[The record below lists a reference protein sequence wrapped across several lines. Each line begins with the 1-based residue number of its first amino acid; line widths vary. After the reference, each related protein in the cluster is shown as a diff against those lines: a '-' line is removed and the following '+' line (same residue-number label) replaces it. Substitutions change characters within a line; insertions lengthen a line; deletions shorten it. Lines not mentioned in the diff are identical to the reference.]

1 MDRDRSNS
9 SAAVVLEALRA
20 VLRERGGAGWLV
32 GGTVRDRQMDRPGTD
47 VDVVVEGDPRALAA
61 AVAARLGLPWFALS
75 REWGA
80 YRVVGSPGHLDVA
93 AMRGGSLAGD
103 LALRDFTVNAMAL
116 PVAGG
121 ALVDP
126 FGGRGHLIQR
136 RLVAVGRRIFAD
148 DPLRLLRA
156 VRLAHTLDLTLDPAL
171 RERARAEAGRLRE
184 TAAERVLSEVVLTL
198 AAGHSAAAVGR
209 WANLGLLEVFLPEVT
224 ALHGVV
230 QSPFHH
236 LDVYGHTLDTME
248 RLDELIAV
256 PGVHFGR
263 SGEVLATRLARPV
276 DGVMPRSVA
285 LRLGA
290 LLHDVAKPQTR
301 ALDDQGRV
309 MFWGHTEL
317 GGPVAEGICAR
328 LRCSAS
334 ASSLVRQVVERHLD
348 LGFLQHED
356 PLTPRSAVRYLWD
369 AAPWEPEVIMVSVA
383 DRLATQGPRTEPR
396 HVARHLAVA
405 GELMER
411 WRGRT
416 LAGVPRPP
424 VTGVDL
430 MAELG
435 LDSGPL
441 LGQVVR
447 EVALAWESGEIA
459 DRSEALATARSSL
472 EHLRAQESSAEDEG

>member
-1 MDRDRSNS
+1 MDNNGSDS
-9 SAAVVLEALRA
+9 SVALLLEALRA
-20 VLRERGGAGWLV
+20 VLLERGGTGWLV
-32 GGTVRDRQMDRPGTD
+32 GGTVRDRQIGRLGTD
-47 VDVVVEGDPRALAA
+47 VDVVVEGDAQAVAA
-61 AVAARLGLPWFALS
+61 AVAARSGLPWFALS

-93 AMRGGSLAGD
+93 AMRGGSLAAD

-126 FGGRGHLIQR
+126 FGGRGHLEQG

-156 VRLAHTLDLTLDPAL
+156 VRLTHTLDLTIDPAL
-171 RERARAEAGRLRE
+171 RELARAEARRLRE

-198 AAGHSAAAVGR
+198 AAGRSAAAVGC

-224 ALHGVV
+224 ALHGVA

-248 RLDELIAV
+248 RLDDLIAA
-256 PGVHFGR
+256 PSVHFGR
-263 SGEVLATRLARPV
+263 SGELLAARLARPV
-276 DGVMPRSVA
+276 DGVMPRPVA

-301 ALDDQGRV
+301 RLDDQGRV
-309 MFWGHTEL
+309 MFWGHTEE

-328 LRCSAS
+328 LRCPGPAT
-334 ASSLVRQVVERHLD
+334 SLVRRVVEQHLD

-383 DRLATQGPRTEPR
+383 DRLATRGPRTEPR

-411 WRGRT
+411 WRTRT

-435 LDSGPL
+435 LDPGPL
-441 LGQVVR
+441 LGRVVR
-447 EVALAWESGEIA
+447 EVALAWEAGEIA
-459 DRSEALATARSSL
+459 DRREALATGRSSL
-472 EHLRAQESSAEDEG
+472 DHLRAEEPSAENEG

>member
-1 MDRDRSNS
+1 M
-9 SAAVVLEALRA
+9 
-20 VLRERGGAGWLV
+20 GG
-32 GGTVRDRQMDRPGTD
+32 PGTD
-47 VDVVVEGDPRALAA
+47 VDVLVDGDPRAIAA
-61 AVAARLGLPWFALS
+61 AVAARSGLPWFALS

-93 AMRGGSLAGD
+93 AMRGGSLAAD

-116 PVAGG
+116 PLDGE

-126 FGGRGHLIQR
+126 FGGRGHLEQG

-156 VRLAHTLDLTLDPAL
+156 VRLAHTLELTLDPAL
-171 RERARAEAGRLRE
+171 RDLVQAEAGRLRE

-198 AAGHSAAAVGR
+198 AAGRSAAAVGR
-209 WANLGLLEVFLPEVT
+209 WADLGLLDVFLPEVT
-224 ALHGVV
+224 ALHGVL

-236 LDVYGHTLDTME
+236 LDAYGHTLDTME
-248 RLDELIAV
+248 RLDELIAA

-263 SGEVLATRLARPV
+263 SAELLTVRLTRPV
-276 DGVMPRSVA
+276 DGVMPRPVA

-301 ALDDQGRV
+301 AVDEQGRV

-328 LRCSAS
+328 LRTSAS
-334 ASSLVRQVVERHLD
+334 AASLVRRVVERHLD
-348 LGFLQHED
+348 IGFLQHED

-383 DRLATQGPRTEPR
+383 DRLATQGRSTEPR
-396 HVARHLAVA
+396 HVARHLSVA

-411 WRGRT
+411 WRERT
-416 LAGVPRPP
+416 DAGVPRPP
-424 VTGVDL
+424 LTGRDL

-435 LDSGPL
+435 LAPGPL

-447 EVALAWESGEIA
+447 EVALAWESGDIA

-472 EHLRAQESSAEDEG
+472 EHLGAQTSSAEDQG

>member
-1 MDRDRSNS
+1 ML
-9 SAAVVLEALRA
+9 LEALRA

-32 GGTVRDRQMDRPGTD
+32 GGTVRDRQMGRPGTD
-47 VDVVVEGDPRALAA
+47 VDVVVEDDPRAVAA
-61 AVAARLGLPWFALS
+61 AVAARSGLPWFALS

-93 AMRGGSLAGD
+93 AMRGGSLAAD
-103 LALRDFTVNAMAL
+103 LAMRDFTVNAMAL

-126 FGGRGHLIQR
+126 FGGQGHLEQG

-156 VRLAHTLDLTLDPAL
+156 VRLAHTLDLALDPAL
-171 RERARAEAGRLRE
+171 RELARAEARRLRE

-198 AAGHSAAAVGR
+198 AAGRSAAAVGR
-209 WANLGLLEVFLPEVT
+209 WANLSLLDVFLPEVT
-224 ALHGVV
+224 ALHGVA

-236 LDVYGHTLDTME
+236 LDVYGHTLNTME
-248 RLDELIAV
+248 RLDDLIAA
-256 PGVHFGR
+256 PGVYFGR
-263 SGEVLATRLARPV
+263 SGELLAARLARPV
-276 DGVMPRSVA
+276 DGAMPRPVA

-317 GGPVAEGICAR
+317 GGPVAEGICTR

-334 ASSLVRQVVERHLD
+334 ATSLVRRVVEQHLD

-405 GELMER
+405 AELMER
-411 WRGRT
+411 WRVRT
-416 LAGVPRPP
+416 HVGVPRPP

-435 LDSGPL
+435 LDPGPL
-441 LGQVVR
+441 LGKVVR

-459 DRSEALATARSSL
+459 DRSEALSTARSRL
-472 EHLRAQESSAEDEG
+472 EHLRAEESSAEGEG

>member
-1 MDRDRSNS
+1 ML
-9 SAAVVLEALRA
+9 LEALRA
-20 VLRERGGAGWLV
+20 VLRERGGDGWLV
-32 GGTVRDRQMDRPGTD
+32 GGTVRGRQMGRSGTD
-47 VDVVVEGDPRALAA
+47 VDVVVEGDPRAIAA

-93 AMRGGSLAGD
+93 AMRGGSLGAD

-116 PVAGG
+116 PLDGG

-126 FGGRGHLIQR
+126 FGGRGHLEQG
-136 RLVAVGRRIFAD
+136 RLVAVGRRIFVD

-171 RERARAEAGRLRE
+171 RELARAEAGRLRE

-198 AAGHSAAAVGR
+198 AAGRSAAAVGR
-209 WANLGLLEVFLPEVT
+209 WANLGLLDVFLPEVT
-224 ALHGVV
+224 ALHGVL

-236 LDVYGHTLDTME
+236 LDAYGHTLDTME
-248 RLDELIAV
+248 RIDELIAA
-256 PGVHFGR
+256 PGVYFGR
-263 SGEVLATRLARPV
+263 SGELLATLLTRPV
-276 DGVMPRSVA
+276 DGVMPRPVA

-301 ALDDQGRV
+301 ALDEQGRV

-334 ASSLVRQVVERHLD
+334 ATSLVRRVVERHLD
-348 LGFLQHED
+348 IGFLQHED

-383 DRLATQGPRTEPR
+383 DRLATQGRSTEPR
-396 HVARHLAVA
+396 HVARHLSAA

-416 LAGVPRPP
+416 VAGVPRPP
-424 VTGVDL
+424 ISGLDL

-435 LDSGPL
+435 LAPGPL

-472 EHLRAQESSAEDEG
+472 KYLGAQESSVEDEG

>member
-1 MDRDRSNS
+1 ML
-9 SAAVVLEALRA
+9 LEALRA

-32 GGTVRDRQMDRPGTD
+32 GGTVRDRQMGRPGTD
-47 VDVVVEGDPRALAA
+47 VDVVVDDDPRAIAA
-61 AVAARLGLPWFALS
+61 AVAARSGLPWFALS

-80 YRVVGSPGHLDVA
+80 YRVVGSPGHMDVA
-93 AMRGGSLAGD
+93 AMRGGSLAAD

-116 PVAGG
+116 PAAGG
-121 ALVDP
+121 ALIDP
-126 FGGRGHLIQR
+126 FGGRGHLEQR
-136 RLVAVGRRIFAD
+136 RLVAVSPRIFAD

-171 RERARAEAGRLRE
+171 RELARAEARRLRE

-198 AAGHSAAAVGR
+198 SAGRSATAVER
-209 WANLGLLEVFLPEVT
+209 WADLGLLDVFLPEVT
-224 ALHGVV
+224 ALHGVG

-236 LDVYGHTLDTME
+236 LDVYGHTLNTME
-248 RLDELIAV
+248 RLDDLIEA
-256 PGVHFGR
+256 PGAYFER
-263 SGEVLATRLARPV
+263 SGELLAARLARPV
-276 DGVMPRSVA
+276 DGVMPRPVA
-285 LRLGA
+285 LRVGA

-328 LRCSAS
+328 LRCSVA
-334 ASSLVRQVVERHLD
+334 ATSLVRRVVERHLA

-356 PLTPRSAVRYLWD
+356 PPTPRSVVRYLWD

-383 DRLATQGPRTEPR
+383 DRLATRGPRTEPR
-396 HVARHLAVA
+396 HLARHLAVA
-405 GELMER
+405 GELMEG

-416 LAGVPRPP
+416 LAGIPRPP
-424 VTGVDL
+424 VTGDDL

-435 LDSGPL
+435 LAPGPL
-441 LGQVVR
+441 VGRLVR

-459 DRSEALATARSSL
+459 GRAEALAIARSTL
-472 EHLRAQESSAEDEG
+472 EQLRAAEPAAGDEG